1 MGTRSSL
8 SRQLLPCIP
17 SLIPKEALNLENII
31 ELLKE
36 TLQKSYMLP
45 NISQLSRERKIYKN
59 GDYHLGLLSF

>member
-36 TLQKSYMLP
+36 TLQKSYMLF
-45 NISQLSRERKIYKN
+45 NYQEKEKYIKMR
-59 GDYHLGLLSF
+59 